1 MSNFKGAYSVLG
13 MMVIGVTLA
22 SYQKIK
28 IDWGFLIATHVEAS
42 DPPCC
47 WSIDFYFITPVS
59 IDTLAVI
66 VMMLATPMAANTVV
80 VANTL
85 NVYPEKVA
93 FL

>member
-1 MSNFKGAYSVLG
+1 M
-13 MMVIGVTLA
+13 
-22 SYQKIK
+22 
-28 IDWGFLIATHVEAS
+28 EAS
-42 DPPCC
+42 DLPCC

-66 VMMLATPMAANTVV
+66 VIMLATPMAANTVV

-93 FL
+93 FSVMVSTFLAVVTVPLAIVWVTRLSH

>member
-1 MSNFKGAYSVLG
+1 M
-13 MMVIGVTLA
+13 
-22 SYQKIK
+22 
-28 IDWGFLIATHVEAS
+28 EAS

-93 FL
+93 FSVMVSTFLAVVTVPLAIVWVTRLSR